1 MKIFLNLI
9 GHFATNLL
17 VVFTNLIFKK
27 VVFENQLSIKGDIFA
42 FLEITNYHKSTKS
55 NKMCYVK
62 KKRGFEIDVEW
73 GALLYAFWT
82 CNNELFPYFLF
93 VKCVFMC
100 SII

>member
-1 MKIFLNLI
+1 MKRFLNLI

-73 GALLYAFWT
+73 GGLVVCILD
-82 CNNELFPYFLF
+82 LQ
-93 VKCVFMC
+93 
-100 SII
+100 